1 MAELSA
7 EAKNLRKEYFKKY
20 REKNRERLNAYRRE
34 YYKANSVRVN
44 SYNDKY
50 WENKAEEQREADRSN
65 EQSPAIESVSL

>member
-1 MAELSA
+1 MSELST

-44 SYNDKY
+44 AYNDKY